1 MSFAPPE
8 KQTPFF
14 IIFAVLLVLMSASF
28 TPEATGAPLHGDAY
42 ATHVRVVDVS
52 IESPHVDAGEVFEV
66 AIDVSDVSGLGITA
80 FNMALTYDASLLTA
94 TAAAIEGTLSGSANM
109 TLAYNAAEAGRIA
122 IAAAGV
128 DALAGAGH
136 LVIIT
141 FESLATDG
149 ISSITFEEITFNE
162 GNPAATASDGSI
174 TISSA
179 LAGDASLNG
188 EVSAFDAAM
197 VLQHAAL
204 IDTLDTPSFIAADVS
219 GNSEVSSYDAA
230 LILQY
235 VSGLLDCFPV
245 DGTCVSKQGTGD
257 PDVDAAFSWGP
268 AEPDGM
274 LVHIPLMLDHAAA
287 GVRALT
293 FEIIASEEIDFT
305 SDVRTRLPE
314 GWIVSRGK
322 TAGGNPLITMAGL
335 APLAADTLLVIEA
348 DAGARLEAQVRLNEQ
363 PAVTLDAP
371 SMDAVPAQF
380 ALSQNYPNPFNPVT
394 TIQYAL
400 EQDVDVSLVVYDML
414 GREVSRLV
422 DGLQRAGT
430 HRVSFDAQ
438 TLSSGMY
445 VYRLVAGSYA
455 QSRQMLLVK

>member
-1 MSFAPPE
+1 MSFAAPE

-14 IIFAVLLVLMSASF
+14 IVFAVLLVLMTASF
-28 TPEATGAPLHGDAY
+28 TPEAAGASRHAY
-42 ATHVRVVDVS
+42 SRTVDVS
-52 IESPHVDAGEVFEV
+52 IESPHVGAGEVFEV

-80 FNMALTYDASLLTA
+80 FNLALTYDSSLLTA
-94 TAAAIEGTLSGSANM
+94 TSAAIAGTLSGTANM

-128 DALAGAGH
+128 DALDGAGS
-136 LVIIT
+136 LVVIT
-141 FESLATDG
+141 FESLSTDG
-149 ISSITFEEITFNE
+149 ISSLTFEQLTFNE
-162 GNPAATASDGSI
+162 GNPAATANDGSI
-174 TISSA
+174 TVSSA

-188 EVSAFDAAM
+188 ELSAFDAAM

-204 IDTLDTPSFIAADVS
+204 LDTLDTPAFIAADVS
-219 GNSEVSSYDAA
+219 GNNEVSSYDAA
-230 LILQY
+230 LILQR

-245 DGTCVSKQGTGD
+245 DGGCASKHGAGG
-257 PDVDAAFSWGP
+257 VDATFSWGP
-268 AEPDGM
+268 AAPDGM
-274 LVHIPLMLDHAAA
+274 LVHIPLMLDHATS

-314 GWIVSRGK
+314 GWIVSRGE
-322 TAGGNPLITMAGL
+322 TADGNTLVTMAGL
-335 APLAADTLLVIEA
+335 TPLAADTLMIIEA
-348 DAGARLEAQVRLNEQ
+348 DAKATLQTTVRLNEQ
-363 PAVTLDAP
+363 AAVTLDAP
-371 SMDAVPAQF
+371 LMDAVPLQF

-394 TIQYAL
+394 TIQYEL

-414 GREVSRLV
+414 GREISRLV

-430 HRVSFDAQ
+430 HNVSFDARS
-438 TLSSGMY
+438 LSSGMY